1 MTDKDWRTVEQT
13 FAEDEKETLHDV
25 QDKKETGEEEN
36 TSVTGILEH
45 PSYKELEARLTAME
59 EEARTQADK
68 AVRAMAEAENARRRA
83 AEEVRKAREY
93 SLTEFARELLA
104 VSDSLEQ
111 ALQICAEH
119 PAMKEGIEL
128 TLKQLHSAFERF
140 SVKTFDPIGE
150 KFDPVCH
157 EAMSMVEV
165 PDTESGKIITVFQKG
180 YWISDRL
187 LRPARV
193 VVAK

>member
-1 MTDKDWRTVEQT
+1 MTDKDWQKL
-13 FAEDEKETLHDV
+13 AEEETEILDEV
-25 QDKKETGEEEN
+25 QDKNIEEDSA
-36 TSVTGILEH
+36 SVGGALEH
-45 PSYKELEARLTAME
+45 PSYKELEDRLTALE
-59 EEARTQADK
+59 EEVRLEKDK

-83 AEEVRKAREY
+83 AEEVRKARDY

-104 VSDSLEQ
+104 VSDSLDQ
-111 ALQICAEH
+111 ALPLCEEH

-128 TLKQLHSAFERF
+128 TLKQLHSAFDRF
-140 SVKTFDPIGE
+140 SVKVFDPMGE

-165 PDTESGKIITVFQKG
+165 PNTESGKIITVFQKG

>member
-1 MTDKDWRTVEQT
+1 MSDKDWQSLAEEEKEILDEVQGKKKGEK
-13 FAEDEKETLHDV
+13 EDEE
-25 QDKKETGEEEN
+25 GSS
-36 TSVTGILEH
+36 SVGGALEH
-45 PSYKELEARLTAME
+45 PSYQELEERLTALE
-59 EEARTQADK
+59 EEVRLEKDK
-68 AVRAMAEAENARRRA
+68 AMRAMAEADNARRRA
-83 AEEVRKAREY
+83 AEEVRKARDY

-104 VSDSLEQ
+104 VSDSLDQ
-111 ALQICAEH
+111 ALITCAEH

-128 TLKQLHSAFERF
+128 TLKQLHSTFDRF
-140 SVKTFDPIGE
+140 SVKVFDPMGE

-157 EAMSMVEV
+157 EAMTMVEV
-165 PDTESGKIITVFQKG
+165 PNEESGKIITVFQKG